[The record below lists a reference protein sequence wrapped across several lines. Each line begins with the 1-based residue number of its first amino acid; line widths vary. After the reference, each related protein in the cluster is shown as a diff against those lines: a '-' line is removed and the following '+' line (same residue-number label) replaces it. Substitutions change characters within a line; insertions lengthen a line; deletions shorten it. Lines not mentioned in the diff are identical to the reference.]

1 MKNYCFIIICIVGF
15 SNSNFAQV
23 QGVEENSYEVYL
35 SNQKEL
41 NQSLSTFFYADFFK
55 MHSMNEKEFINVI
68 DSLKQDYINLL
79 EKFEKDN
86 PDFEKSIIFNESKE
100 IQYSFDN
107 LLMLYPYYH
116 ERYTGEI
123 IAINKRIENNFSDF
137 NNPELL
143 SIETYVEYLKA
154 FLYVQSNI
162 ELQKENYKGID
173 NQKLNATLN
182 LIENYFSNQEVVDY
196 LQFYYLNHHIDNFG
210 IKNIDHLYNNFII
223 NCKDTSYVNKLK
235 AFYTEEFNGRNN
247 HLIKTYKTLDNYSL
261 EIHLFLPENVNLQK
275 KRPVIV
281 YFSGG
286 SWSEGKPDWN
296 FYACQSYA
304 EKGWVGVSVEYRL
317 ADRHGTLPFEAVMDA
332 KSAIRWLRENANE
345 FNIDPD
351 RIIASGNSAGGH
363 LILATALV
371 DNWNEKTDNLK
382 FNCVPNVLLVNSGVY
397 DLAEENSWIRS
408 GLRRRNIDENLVNE
422 ISPNYLA
429 PGKLPPTLIIH
440 GTNDRN
446 VAFSTVEE
454 FVDKM
459 KIQGNDIVF
468 KPLEGAG
475 HFIWWG
481 QYGKQVA
488 EIRENYL
495 KEIGYEESTVGN
507 TQ

>member
-1 MKNYCFIIICIVGF
+1 MKKYCYLIICILGF
-15 SNSNFAQV
+15 SHTNFAQT

-35 SNQKEL
+35 NKQKEL
-41 NQSLSTFFYADFFK
+41 NQSLSTFFYDNFFK
-55 MHSMNEKEFINVI
+55 MHSLNEDEFIYII
-68 DSLKQDYINLL
+68 DSLRNGYINLL
-79 EKFEKDN
+79 EKFENDN
-86 PDFEKSIIFNESKE
+86 PDFDKSIIFNESKE
-100 IQYSFDN
+100 IQYSFDK
-107 LLMLYPYYH
+107 LLLEYPYYH
-116 ERYTGEI
+116 ERFTRQK
-123 IAINKRIENNFSDF
+123 IAINKRLESNYSDF

-154 FLYVQSNI
+154 FMYVQSNI
-162 ELQKENYKGID
+162 ELQKENYKGIH

-182 LIENYFSNQEVVDY
+182 LIEKYFSNQEVVDY
-196 LQFYYLNHHIDNFG
+196 LKFYYLNHHIDTFG
-210 IKNIDHLYNNFII
+210 IKNIDHLYKNFII
-223 NCKDTSYVNKLK
+223 NCNDTSYVNKIK
-235 AFYTEEFNGRNN
+235 AFYTEEFNGRKN
-247 HLIKTYKTLDNYSL
+247 HLIKTYKTVDNYSL
-261 EIHLFLPENVNLQK
+261 EIHLFLPENVNQQK

-304 EKGWVGVSVEYRL
+304 EKGWVGVTVEYRL

-363 LILATALV
+363 LVLATALV
-371 DNWNEKTDNLK
+371 NNWNEKTDNLK

-397 DLAEENSWIRS
+397 DLTEENSWIRA
-408 GLRRRNIDENLVNE
+408 GLRRRNQDENLVNE

-429 PGKLPPTLIIH
+429 PRKLPPTLIIH

-446 VAFSTVEE
+446 VAFSTAEE

-468 KPLEGAG
+468 NPLEGAG

-495 KEIGYEESTVGN
+495 KEIGYE
-507 TQ
+507 